1 MIRCNSPF
9 ACCNRCVIDMDS
21 QKSCGEKIRCDM
33 AEDMDFDRE
42 RILRRCEHAEN
53 EED

>member
-9 ACCNRCVIDMDS
+9 SYMDRCVIDMDS
-21 QKSCGEKIRCDM
+21 QQSCGGTICCDM

>member
-9 ACCNRCVIDMDS
+9 AYMDRCIIDMDS
-21 QKSCGEKIRCDM
+21 QQLQGGTIRCDM

-42 RILRRCEHAEN
+42 RILQRCEHAEDV
-53 EED
+53 EE